1 MSMSLEPQ
9 SRARRKLIAAARASA
24 RTFAARGAGGLPP
37 ALFLTD
43 PARAPEPETIAAR
56 LPQGFGVVYRHF
68 GAPDRKSVVLRLAGI
83 CRARGLVLLI
93 AADPAL
99 ALQVDADG
107 VHWPFRLRG
116 EARRW
121 RSRFRLQTLSA
132 HSGRELR
139 AAAGFP
145 VDAVLLSTVFASR
158 SPSAGSAIGAL
169 RFAKLAAGSVK
180 PVYALGGLTAE
191 TAGLVAPWAGFASV
205 DGMSA
210 FTGATRTGIGHSR
223 SQPHSS

>member
-1 MSMSLEPQ
+1 MSLEPQ
-9 SRARRKLIAAARASA
+9 SRARRKLIAAARVSA
-24 RTFAARGAGGLPP
+24 RTFAARGASGLPP

-43 PARAPEPETIAAR
+43 PARTPEPETIATR
-56 LPQGFGVVYRHF
+56 LPRGFGVVYRHF
-68 GAPDRKSVVLRLAGI
+68 GAPDRQSVALRLAGI

-139 AAAGFP
+139 AAARFP

-158 SPSAGSAIGAL
+158 SPSAGSALGAL

-180 PVYALGGLTAE
+180 PVYALGGVTAE
-191 TAGLVAPWAGFASV
+191 TAGRIAGSAGFACV
-205 DGMSA
+205 NGMAA
-210 FTGATRTGIGHSR
+210 FRGEKQKGNGHSR
-223 SQPHSS
+223 FLPRSS